1 MLKNTALIAIG
12 IFANTATA
20 APQDTDELEKGA
32 AAHLNTDNVSIDVA
46 FPAGGSALGTNSAGA
61 RLFLSPTMA
70 IALNLQYS
78 YDKEQEFI
86 AYGGTLRSQWILETK
101 GNAALYS
108 FAQLSAGATKK
119 TTTTNS
125 ATTSIVEE
133 SSTQTGGAGGAGFEI
148 FFLPE
153 LSASAEI
160 GLGGVFSPSNRV
172 KISTATSQIALHF
185 FFPK

>member
-1 MLKNTALIAIG
+1 MDKKSAIIAAG
-12 IFANTATA
+12 IFASA
-20 APQDTDELEKGA
+20 APAASQGTDELETGA
-32 AAHLNTDNVSIDVA
+32 AAYLNTDNASIDVG
-46 FPAGGSALGTNSAGA
+46 FPSGGSALGTNSLGA
-61 RLFLSPTMA
+61 RLFLSPTLA

-78 YDKEQEFI
+78 YDKEQEFM
-86 AYGGTLRSQWILETK
+86 AYGGTLKSQWILETK
-101 GNAALYS
+101 GKAALYS
-108 FAQLSAGATKK
+108 FGQLSAGATKK
-119 TTTTNS
+119 TASTNS

-133 SSTQTGGAGGAGFEI
+133 SATQTGGAGGVGLEI

-160 GLGGVFSPSNRV
+160 GLGGVFSPTSRM